1 MKFEYSKNI
10 PFVSSLKPKQS
21 DKEKLEKEKIE
32 KELIDQLEIEI
43 KPINGIAGSGFE
55 NQQKKTTNTKLK
67 KLKKWNNEKSIFC
80 NI

>member
-21 DKEKLEKEKIE
+21 DKEKLEKEKKIE

-55 NQQKKTTNTKLK
+55 NQKKKTTNTKLK
-67 KLKKWNNEKSIFC
+67 KLKK
-80 NI
+80 